1 VLSAYILN
9 APMKAMFR
17 LSIAALAFCVPT
29 FLAGCSGSSNSSSG
43 SPQPPA
49 ATAPSISAIAPA
61 TVPAGASAL
70 TLTVTGTG
78 FQSGTTLQ
86 IGGAA
91 VQATY
96 VSPTELT
103 ATVPAS
109 VLTNGAYL
117 SVVAANG
124 SAASPSGTSSIKLEV
139 DNPSPTVTGFS
150 PMSVA
155 TGASV
160 AVVSVT
166 GTGFIPGTTMQVNG
180 SARATTYTSSTQVS
194 VAMTSADFANAGS
207 VSLVAVNPTPGG
219 GTSAA
224 ASLPVVNPAPGA
236 ISISP
241 STLPIGVTAPT
252 TITVTGSNFLGTSV
266 AQINGAMRPTKVIS
280 GTQLTF
286 QLTASDQ
293 ASAGKAAITVSTPSP
308 GGGTSAAATLSLVSS
323 SAPVITMV
331 APMSFTLNTADNITV
346 VGSNLSSTSVILWN
360 GSPLMTT
367 YNTDPYYGTYL
378 EGVVPASLLS
388 ATGTA
393 TVTVSTPT
401 GTSSDVFTVS
411 ITDPSVPVLSAIAP
425 AGAPIGADATVT
437 LTGTGFAS
445 GSTVQFDSTLLA
457 STVVSTTSITV
468 TVPASLL
475 VLPGNHTFTVT
486 TPAPGG
492 GTSNAVAFTAYI
504 GIANNAM
511 ALNPVNGLLYISV
524 PSTAA
529 APYGNSVVS
538 VDPATGAIG
547 TPIPVGSEPDKLA
560 ISSDGTTL
568 WVGLDGASAIR
579 RVNLTTSVAGMQFSL
594 GDNVG
599 TYDYPPFVHAIA
611 VLPGTTDS
619 IVASVTTNNG
629 LYEDLL
635 TIFDSG
641 VARPNTISLSA
652 ISSLPAIFVNPTK
665 PEVYATS
672 FESGYQVLSYNS
684 TGLSPLAGNT
694 GSSNFSAPYG
704 TALQVDNGRAYLD
717 QGIVLDAE
725 AETLLGTFYTSG
737 TTVAIGP
744 MVSDSTLGR
753 NFILESTTNFVGG
766 ASAVTQIQAFDE
778 STFVPIASSVIPVGG
793 ALSGSKYGSGS
804 STETELNGYNNIDT
818 LVRWGG
824 NGLAFRAANG
834 VFSFRSNSVRDL
846 SSVNA
851 DLGVTTTASPTAAT
865 GTNVVVSSTVGN
877 NGPSAATSAVF
888 TETIPSNTMLVSVT
902 SSQGNCTAA
911 STIQCNLGTMSSG
924 ASATVSLT
932 LKAMTAGMATVT
944 TIVAADQ
951 NDAAGGNNTSSAS
964 VTLTGNDY
972 AAVPLVTTLSPNA
985 AMAGSTDVN
994 VTVTGTNFVTNSTV
1008 YLDSTPLNTTYGSAT
1023 QLTAILPTSQLTTLG
1038 WSGLSVVNPAPG
1050 GGSSNALPFSVYQV
1064 VNLTANHLL
1073 YDPYARLL
1081 YASVNSAATQVTGN
1095 TIVTIDP
1102 ATGFLGAPVN
1112 VGSQPS
1118 SMALTQ
1124 DGQYLYINQ
1133 TGASTVG
1140 RFNTLTHSLEFS
1152 FPITLSGINSGTT
1165 VMLNDIATM
1174 PGTDNTIAVDTGA
1187 QAGIGLWDVNPTQQT
1202 GTLRGSTTGT
1212 YTGSSLQFLNA
1223 NALFSYDGYTSGNLF
1238 YSYGVSSAGLSG
1250 SYNTQYT
1257 LNNFSPFKIRNGLA
1271 YANLGG
1277 VADPTVTPV
1286 EQLGVFQ
1293 TVAPAGLFGADFNY
1307 GQVTEPDPSLGHSF
1321 FASLGTSGTGI
1332 VAASLETFDQTSY
1345 TATGQVTLPALTE
1358 NLSGGPATPIDFV
1371 RWGQDGLALLTS
1383 TGQIVLLR
1391 GPFVVPQLLQ
1401 TNTAAMLTSSSS
1413 TALSR
1418 GSGNTIL
1425 TLTGSNF
1432 LPGVAAL
1439 WNGSY
1444 RTTTI
1449 VDSTHISVAIP
1460 ASDLTNAGSVTITA
1474 ANPGAAASNIISLSV
1489 N

>member
-1 VLSAYILN
+1 MDILN

-17 LSIAALAFCVPT
+17 FSLAALAFCVPT
-29 FLAGCSGSSNSSSG
+29 FLAGCSGSSNSSG
-43 SPQPPA
+43 ASPQPPVV
-49 ATAPSISAIAPA
+49 TAPSISAITPA

-109 VLTNGAYL
+109 VLTSGAYL

-124 SAASPSGTSSIKLEV
+124 SATSPSGTSSIRLEV
-139 DNPSPTVTGFS
+139 DNPSPTVTGLS

-155 TGASV
+155 TGAP
-160 AVVSVT
+160 AAMVSVT

-180 SARATTYTSSTQVS
+180 SARTTTYISSTQVS
-194 VAMTSADFANAGS
+194 VAMTSADFASPGS
-207 VSLVAVNPTPGG
+207 VSLAAVNPAPGG

-224 ASLPVVNPAPGA
+224 ASLPVANPTPGA

-241 STLPIGVTAPT
+241 STIPIGVTTVT
-252 TITVTGSNFLGTSV
+252 TITVTGSNFLGTTV
-266 AQINGAMRPTKVIS
+266 AQINGKTRTTRVIS

-308 GGGTSAAATLSLVSS
+308 GGGTSAAATLTLVSPS
-323 SAPVITMV
+323 GPVITLV
-331 APMSFTLNTADNITV
+331 TPISFTLNTAGTITV
-346 VGSNLSSTSVILWN
+346 IGSNLAPNSVILWN

-367 YNTDPYYGTYL
+367 YNTDPYYGNDL
-378 EGVVPASLLS
+378 VGMVPASLLS

-393 TVTVSTPT
+393 TITLSTPAGITSEGVTVT
-401 GTSSDVFTVS
+401 
-411 ITDPSVPVLSAIAP
+411 ITDPSVPVLSAITP
-425 AGAPIGADATVT
+425 GGAPIGADATVT

-445 GSTVQFDSTLLA
+445 GSTVQFDGAPLA
-457 STVVSTTSITV
+457 STDVNSTSITT
-468 TVPASLL
+468 TVSASLL
-475 VLPGNHTFTVT
+475 ALPGNHTFTVT
-486 TPAPGG
+486 TPPPGG
-492 GTSNAVAFTAYI
+492 GASNAVAFTAYI
-504 GIANNAM
+504 GIATNAM
-511 ALNPVNGLLYISV
+511 ALNPVNGLLYVSV
-524 PSTAA
+524 PSTAG
-529 APYGNSVVS
+529 APYGNSVVA

-579 RVNLTTSVAGMQFSL
+579 RVDLTNGVAGMQFSL
-594 GDNVG
+594 GDNIG

-619 IVASVTTNNG
+619 IVASVTTNN
-629 LYEDLL
+629 LPYEDLL

-641 VARPNTISLSA
+641 IARPNTIALSA

-672 FESGYQVLSYNS
+672 YESGYQVLSYNS
-684 TGLSPLAGNT
+684 TGLSSLAGNRGT
-694 GSSNFSAPYG
+694 SNFNAPFG

-717 QGIVLDAE
+717 HGVVLDAE
-725 AETLLGTFYTSG
+725 AGTLLGTFYTSG
-737 TTVAIGP
+737 TTVAMGP

-753 NFILESTTNFVGG
+753 NFVLESTTNYGG
-766 ASAVTQIQAFDE
+766 GFSAATQIQAFDE

-793 ALSGSKYGSGS
+793 ALTGTKYGAGN
-804 STETELNGYNNIDT
+804 STETELNAFNNIDT
-818 LVRWGG
+818 LVRWGS

-834 VFSFRSNSVRDL
+834 VFSFRSNAVRDL
-846 SSVNA
+846 SSVNV
-851 DLGVTTTASPTAAT
+851 DLAVTTTASPTAAT
-865 GTNVVVSSTVGN
+865 GTNVVVSSTVAN
-877 NGPSAATSAVF
+877 NGPSTATSTVF
-888 TETIPSNTMLVSVT
+888 TETIPSNTMLVSAA
-902 SSQGNCTAA
+902 SSEGNCSVA
-911 STIQCNLGTMSSG
+911 STIQCNLGTIANG
-924 ASATVSLT
+924 TQATVSVT
-932 LKAMTAGMATVT
+932 LKAMTSGTATVT
-944 TIVAADQ
+944 ASVAADQ
-951 NDAAGGNNTSSAS
+951 NDPASSNNTASAS
-964 VTLTGNDY
+964 VAITGNDY
-972 AAVPLVTTLSPNA
+972 AAGPLITTLSPNA
-985 AMAGSTDVN
+985 ALAGSTDVN

-1008 YLDSTPLNTTYGSAT
+1008 YLGSTPLNTTYGGST
-1023 QLTAILPTSQLTTLG
+1023 QLTAILPAAPLTTLG

-1064 VNLTANHLL
+1064 VNLTANHIL

-1095 TIVTIDP
+1095 TIVTVNP
-1102 ATGFLGAPVN
+1102 ATGSLGTPVN

-1133 TGASTVG
+1133 AGASTVA
-1140 RFNTLTHSLEFS
+1140 RFNTLTQTLEFS
-1152 FPITLSGINSGTT
+1152 FPITLNGINSGTAVT
-1165 VMLNDIATM
+1165 LRDIATM
-1174 PGTDNTIAVDTGA
+1174 PGTDNTVAVDTGDI
-1187 QAGIGLWDVNPTQQT
+1187 AGIGLWDVNSAQQT
-1202 GTLRGSTTGT
+1202 GALRGSTTGT

-1223 NALFSYDGYTSGNLF
+1223 NALFAYDLDTSGGLF
-1238 YSYGVSSAGLSG
+1238 YSYGVGSAGLSG

-1257 LNNFSPFKIRNGLA
+1257 LNNFSAFKIRNGRA

-1277 VADPTVTPV
+1277 VADPTVNPV
-1286 EQLGVFQ
+1286 APLGVFQ
-1293 TVAPAGLFGADFNY
+1293 TVAPTSQFGSDFGY
-1307 GQVTEPDPSLGHSF
+1307 GQLTEPDPSLGRSF
-1321 FASLGTSGTGI
+1321 FASLTASQTGI
-1332 VAASLETFDQTSY
+1332 VDAALEAFDQASY
-1345 TATGQVTLPALTE
+1345 TASGQVTLLALTAD
-1358 NLSGGPATPIDFV
+1358 LSDGVPSPIDFV

-1383 TGQIVLLR
+1383 SGQIVLLR

-1401 TNTAAMLTSSSS
+1401 ANTAAVLTSSSS

-1425 TLTGSNF
+1425 TLSGSNF
-1432 LPGVAAL
+1432 LPGVGVL

-1444 RTTTI
+1444 RTTTV
-1449 VDSTHISVAIP
+1449 VDATHITVAIP
-1460 ASDLTNAGSVTITA
+1460 ASDLTNVGSVTITA
-1474 ANPGAAASNIISLSV
+1474 ANPGATASNIISLSI